1 MMSRHAMLSEWRR
14 RRDDARFAMLTAWLP
29 AALLLAVCTRWTS
42 AAEYDP
48 TNFAVE
54 VVEYVE
60 GTGVPKD
67 WLTGIKFNNQVE
79 VDRPLPPL
87 KRPTVDT
94 TGDGYNTGS
103 PAQAVPVVSVNP
115 PLRYYELVSVGE
127 GGRLILKLGRPAID
141 DPANP
146 YGIDF
151 IVFGNTFSVIGGT
164 VPWRNGDPNLTTL
177 GPVMLSREPGKVS
190 VSKTGP
196 PEAYDWRTFENGP
209 YADDF
214 PPTLGRVFDPAAPD
228 HSLGAWNLWWGQPT
242 DPRVAPNPA
251 ITAARLSG
259 LTVAQSARLYGVSA
273 GGVGFDLASVGL
285 DSALYVKIDN
295 PVGSGISPDIDA
307 VAIVDPAA
315 AQPDPRLDDDL
326 DVDADDLAV
335 FRACVT
341 GAAMGPPSAGCRQA
355 DLDND
360 GDVDQSDF
368 GLLQRCL
375 GGPDEL
381 VYPDCVK

>member
-1 MMSRHAMLSEWRR
+1 MADRMAMSRVRR
-14 RRDDARFAMLTAWLP
+14 FRDQAKIALLAAWLP
-29 AALLLAVCTRWTS
+29 AALSLAARTGEAS
-42 AAEYDP
+42 AVEYDP

-79 VDRPLPPL
+79 AGRPLPPL
-87 KRPTVDT
+87 GRPTVDT

-103 PAQAVPVVSVNP
+103 PLQPVPVVSVNP
-115 PLRYYELVSVGE
+115 PLRYYELVSIGE

-146 YGIDF
+146 YGIDL
-151 IVFGNTFSVIGGT
+151 IVFANTFSVIGGT
-164 VPWRNGDPNLTTL
+164 VSWRNGDPNLTTV
-177 GPVMLSREPGKVS
+177 GAVMLSREPGEVS

-196 PEAYDWRTFENGP
+196 PEAYDWHTFENGP

-228 HSLGAWNLWWGQPT
+228 ASLGAWNLWWGQPT
-242 DPRVAPNPA
+242 DPRVPLKP
-251 ITAARLSG
+251 TVTPARLAG
-259 LTVAQSARLYGVSA
+259 LTVAQGARLYGVSA
-273 GGVGFDLASVGL
+273 GGVGFDLAAVGL
-285 DSALYVKIDN
+285 DSAMYVKIEN
-295 PVGSGISPDIDA
+295 PVGSGVSPDIDA
-307 VAIVDPAA
+307 VAVVDAAA
-315 AQPDPRLDDDL
+315 AQPDADLDGDL
-326 DVDADDLAV
+326 DVDAEDLAV
-335 FRACVT
+335 FQRCVT
-341 GAAMGPPSAGCRQA
+341 GAAMGPPATGCWQT
-355 DLDND
+355 DLDKD

-375 GGPDEL
+375 AGPDQL